1 MKTDASISADTIDSI
16 LKKSTRK
23 DLFALYE
30 LLQQYPLEQLIKW
43 YFEKYPSQMLAISIP
58 HALTYFVDAEDS
70 EEPRS
75 FKNQSW
81 EGVKRGIQKAVR
93 DYLR

>member
-58 HALTYFVDAEDS
+58 NAITYFNDADNS
-70 EEPRS
+70 EEPLS
-75 FKNQSW
+75 FNNQTW

>member
-1 MKTDASISADTIDSI
+1 MKTDADISAVTIDSI

-23 DLFALYE
+23 DFFVLYE
-30 LLQQYPLEQLIKW
+30 LLQKYPLEQLIAW

-58 HALTYFVDAEDS
+58 NAITYFTDADDS
-70 EEPRS
+70 EEPLS
-75 FKNQSW
+75 FKNQTW

-93 DYLR
+93 DYLI